1 VKGYLLCKGVNLQD
15 TGISQLLF
23 HQYISSEGFLVMAS
37 AELLLQ
43 LYTPFVLSC
52 IQGFLFHNQATQ
64 TFYGYYIQASPR
76 PCS

>member
-1 VKGYLLCKGVNLQD
+1 MQRSKPPRYWYQPASV
-15 TGISQLLF
+15 